1 MNPNQKIQKLT
12 TLLNKHHEYR
22 KTCLNLIASE
32 NTPSPLVEELFD
44 EKLARRYGNYSGIDL
59 YQRNYKG
66 NNYIAEIE
74 AYAQELAK
82 ELFNVSFVDFRPLSG
97 NIAGI
102 ATTFALGEPGDIAL
116 EVHNG
121 HRYAH
126 KLASSPL
133 KVELQSIP
141 IPWDG
146 LRSNIDLPATLA
158 LIEKHK
164 PKIVNIGSGVFLFPQ
179 PVAELKSAMRQANPD
194 SYLIYDAA
202 HVIGLIVGGRFQSPF
217 AEGADVI
224 ISSTHKTLA
233 GPQGGMI
240 LTNDKSIA
248 ERIGKTLYPLLMSN
262 HHLSR
267 LPALAGTFVE
277 WMACGAAHADAIVTN
292 AKALGQALADRD
304 VPMLGAKLG
313 YTESHTLIPI
323 VDAFGDGGE
332 LANQLE
338 ACHIIAGAA
347 GLSPEVGTSG
357 LRFGVQEVTRWGMA
371 SEDAPEIADCIVA
384 ALSGQSPDTV
394 KPKVA
399 RVAQRFDTVQF
410 TLKIKDNIDST

>member
-1 MNPNQKIQKLT
+1 MNPNQKIQKLIS
-12 TLLNKHHEYR
+12 LLNKHHEYR
-22 KTCLNLIASE
+22 ETCLNLIASE

-44 EKLARRYGNYSGIDL
+44 ERLARRYGNYAGINL
-59 YQRNYKG
+59 FQRNYKG
-66 NNYIAEIE
+66 NRYIGEIE
-74 AYAQELAK
+74 AWTQELAK
-82 ELFNVSFVDFRPLSG
+82 ELFNISHVDFRPLSG

-102 ATTFALGEPGDIAL
+102 ATTFALAEPGNIAL

-133 KVELQSIP
+133 KVDLQSIP
-141 IPWDG
+141 IPWDSG
-146 LRSNIDLPATLA
+146 RSNIDLLATLA

-179 PVAELKSAMRQANPD
+179 PVAELKNAMRQANPD

-202 HVIGLIVGGRFQSPF
+202 HVIGLIAGGRFQSPF
-217 AEGADVI
+217 EEGADVI

-277 WMACGAAHADAIVTN
+277 WMACGAAHAEAIVVN
-292 AKALGQALADRD
+292 AKALGQALMDRD
-304 VPMLGAKLG
+304 VPMLGAELG
-313 YTESHTLIPI
+313 FTESHTLIPI

-357 LRFGVQEVTRWGMA
+357 LRFGVQEVTRWGMTP
-371 SEDAPEIADCIVA
+371 EDAPDIADCIVD
-384 ALSGQSPDTV
+384 ALSGEDPEKV

-399 RVAQRFDTVQF
+399 RVAQRFRTIQF
-410 TLKIKDNIDST
+410 TVK